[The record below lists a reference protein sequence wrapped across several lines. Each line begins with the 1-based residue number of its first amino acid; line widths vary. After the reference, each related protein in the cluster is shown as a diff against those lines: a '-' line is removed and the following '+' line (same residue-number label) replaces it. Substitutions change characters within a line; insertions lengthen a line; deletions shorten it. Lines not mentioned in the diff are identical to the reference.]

1 MKDALRGKHYVD
13 DGEVIEENV
22 SEKEAVKFRVNK
34 MKTVY
39 YLTKDTY
46 NKKINIHYC

>member
-1 MKDALRGKHYVD
+1 MANVITN
-13 DGEVIEENV
+13 GEVIEQNV

-34 MKTVY
+34 LKTAY

-46 NKKINIHYC
+46 NKKIDIN